1 MNDVTVNIEVE
12 VNKTEDTEKVKQALQ
27 NIFGAVTFDAKPKT
41 WGQLLK
47 AKNSG
52 TEGLTKLANLLK
64 RAQILAA
71 ARKVLRSGTD
81 ETSITFYLNKQV
93 AYAGHVSFSEQ
104 TAESPLGPIKVVIN
118 ASDPRKLVE
127 WIAPRPP
134 RKTRKRVRSRKK

>member
-12 VNKTEDTEKVKQALQ
+12 VNKTEGTEKVKQAVQ

-47 AKNSG
+47 AQTSG

-104 TAESPLGPIKVVIN
+104 TAESPLGPIKVIIN
-118 ASDPRKLVE
+118 TSDPRRLVD
-127 WIAPRPP
+127 WLTPKPP
-134 RKTRKRVRSRKK
+134 RKTRKRVSSRKK